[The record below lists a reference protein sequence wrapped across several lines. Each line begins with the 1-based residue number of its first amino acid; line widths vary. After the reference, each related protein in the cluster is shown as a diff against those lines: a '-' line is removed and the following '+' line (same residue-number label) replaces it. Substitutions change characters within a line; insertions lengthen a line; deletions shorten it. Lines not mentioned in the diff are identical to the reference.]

1 MSKDND
7 QSSWDDLFVAPFSP
21 SATDRLF
28 ENYKKYRD
36 QLTSKD
42 IDSQLAQGETAQDFL
57 AGLALQSVQ
66 SVSVLYRKNDAAH
79 ETKIDAWLASTI
91 NRANRKALELNQP
104 FENLD
109 SESIREIAMLSA
121 DPENIRGLDKYLAE
135 RFGII
140 LQIQP
145 GYPSMKMDGC
155 VLRLETGN
163 PMIGI
168 SLRYNRYD
176 NFWFTLVHELS
187 HICLHQDQLDIPI
200 IDDLE
205 EGIDSE
211 TETEANLLAR
221 ESFVPRREWRI
232 LYENRNDDNMLGK
245 ICETLGVHPD
255 IVAGL
260 IRHAAAD
267 YKLYP
272 KRHKTVDLRRM
283 LGFKH
288 A

>member
-7 QSSWDDLFVAPFSP
+7 IISWDNLFVAPFSP
-21 SATDRLF
+21 NATDRLF

-36 QLTSKD
+36 QLSSKD
-42 IDSQLAQGETAQDFL
+42 IDSQLAEGETPQDFL
-57 AGLALQSVQ
+57 ADIALQSVQ

-109 SESIREIAMLSA
+109 SESIREVAMLSA
-121 DPENIRGLDKYLAE
+121 DPENIRILDKYLAE
-135 RFGII
+135 KFGII

-145 GYPSMKMDGC
+145 GYPAMKMDGC

-205 EGIDSE
+205 EDVDSE

-232 LYENRNDDNMLGK
+232 LYENRHDDNLLGQM
-245 ICETLGVHPD
+245 CEALGVHPD

-260 IRHAAAD
+260 IRHAAAN

-272 KRHKTVDLRRM
+272 KRHKAVDLRRM
-283 LGFKH
+283 LGFKY